1 MQQIGVGTGGGGAGR
16 GESVEVYGDIVQE

>member
-16 GESVEVYGDIVQE
+16 GENVEVYGDIVQE